1 MRETWVR
8 SLGWEDPLEKGKA
21 TNSKILAWRILWTVY
36 SVGAQSQI
44 QLSNFHF
51 QILYTCNQAP
61 HRRGTG
67 ANVSL
72 RLSPTEELTV
82 TPNQGN
88 QVNDSGPVWICFS
101 GPRDAYVFPNF
112 LVL

>member
-1 MRETWVR
+1 M
-8 SLGWEDPLEKGKA
+8 DC
-21 TNSKILAWRILWTVY
+21 ILRG
-36 SVGAQSQI
+36 GAESRI

-61 HRRGTG
+61 HRRGSG

-101 GPRDAYVFPNF
+101 GPRDAHVFPNF